1 MCVCVCV
8 HAHVRVL
15 TVAVRHT
22 VGVVVLRFRVSS
34 GQVRIGR
41 ELENTRNWRREGKMT
56 WMREREREGE
66 RGTSAKPHEVEW
78 VMNTR
83 KLLVPQKIHFH
94 LYILLDRGGRE
105 GGDRGETG

>member
-1 MCVCVCV
+1 M
-8 HAHVRVL
+8 
-15 TVAVRHT
+15 
-22 VGVVVLRFRVSS
+22 
-34 GQVRIGR
+34 
-41 ELENTRNWRREGKMT
+41 ELEKEGGEDDLDEG
-56 WMREREREGE
+56 EREREGE

-105 GGDRGETG
+105 GGDRGETGLREKRKPGSVGKK